1 MCNSETKQSCGQKNN
16 NMDFLV
22 NESIICTVT
31 DLNVRFVTGRWTG
44 GECTAAVDRQ
54 NGG

>member
-1 MCNSETKQSCGQKNN
+1 MKLNRAADSKKN

-22 NESIICTVT
+22 NESIVCTVT
-31 DLNVRFVTGRWTG
+31 DLNVGLVTGRWTR

-54 NGG
+54 DGG